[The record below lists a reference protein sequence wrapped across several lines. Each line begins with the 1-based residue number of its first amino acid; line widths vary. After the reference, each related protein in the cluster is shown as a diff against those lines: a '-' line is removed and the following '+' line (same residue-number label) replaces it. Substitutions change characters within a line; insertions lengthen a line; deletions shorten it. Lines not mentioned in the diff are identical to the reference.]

1 MSKVI
6 LNIGHG
12 GIRRD
17 TGACGNGFEE
27 HAWNKDFVN
36 NYIVPECE
44 QQGLNY
50 SIVNQEYYSELP
62 YKINKNAE
70 KGDITLSFHLNAA
83 DETAHGS
90 EMLYWHTSKKSKELA
105 EFMQEANV
113 EATHLRN
120 RGIKPRVKGDRGWTL
135 LYKTTTPCIII
146 ESGFITNKNDME
158 VLEATK
164 KELAKYYVAAVKNYF
179 KGEM

>member
-12 GIRRD
+12 GVRKD
-17 TGACGNGFEE
+17 PGACSNGFEE
-27 HAWNKDFVN
+27 HTWNKDFVE
-36 NYIVPECE
+36 NYVVSECKK
-44 QQGLNY
+44 QGLNY
-50 SIVNQEYYSELP
+50 IIINQDFYSKLP
-62 YKINKNAE
+62 GKINNAAE
-70 KGDITLSFHLNAA
+70 KGDVTLSFHLNAA
-83 DETAHGS
+83 DETAYGS
-90 EMLYWHTSKKSKELA
+90 EMLYWHTSEKSKELA
-105 EFMQEANV
+105 EYLQEANT

-135 LYKTTTPCIII
+135 LYKTTTPCIIV
-146 ESGFITNKNDME
+146 ESGFVTNKNDME

-164 KELAKYYVAAVKNYF
+164 KELAKYYVSAVKNYF

>member
-6 LNIGHG
+6 LNIWHG
-12 GIRRD
+12 GVRKD
-17 TGACGNGFEE
+17 PGACSNGFEE
-27 HAWNKDFVN
+27 HTWNKDFVE
-36 NYIVPECE
+36 NYVVSECKK
-44 QQGLNY
+44 QGLNY
-50 SIVNQEYYSELP
+50 IIVNQDFYSKLP
-62 YKINKNAE
+62 EKINNAAE
-70 KGDITLSFHLNAA
+70 KGDVTLSFHLNAA

-90 EMLYWHTSKKSKELA
+90 EMLYWHNSKKSKELA
-105 EFMQEANV
+105 EFMQEANA

-158 VLEATK
+158 VLEETK

>member
-1 MSKVI
+1 MKKVI

-12 GIRRD
+12 GVRKD
-17 TGACGNGFEE
+17 PGACGNGFEE
-27 HAWNKDFVN
+27 HSWNKDFVE
-36 NYIVPECE
+36 NYIVSECKE
-44 QQGLNY
+44 QGLDY
-50 SIVNQEYYSELP
+50 SIVNQDYYSTLP
-62 YKINKNAE
+62 GKINNIAN

-90 EMLYWHTSKKSKELA
+90 EMLYWHNSKNSKDLA
-105 EFMQEANV
+105 EFMQEANI

-135 LYKTTTPCIII
+135 LYKTTTPCIIV
-146 ESGFITNKNDME
+146 ESGFVTNKNDME

-179 KGEM
+179 ETSV

>member
-1 MSKVI
+1 MNKVI
-6 LNIGHG
+6 LNVGHG
-12 GIRRD
+12 GVRKD
-17 TGACGNGFEE
+17 PGACGNGFEE
-27 HAWNKDFVN
+27 HEWNKDFVN
-36 NYIVPECE
+36 NYIVPECKE
-44 QQGLNY
+44 QGLEY
-50 SIVNQEYYSELP
+50 AVVYQEYYSTLP
-62 YKINKNAE
+62 QKINGLAN

-90 EMLYWHTSKKSKELA
+90 EMLYWHNSKNSKELA
-105 EFMQEANV
+105 EFIQEANV

-135 LYKTTTPCIII
+135 LYKTTTPCIIV
-146 ESGFITNKNDME
+146 ESGFVTNKNDME

-179 KGEM
+179 GTFA